1 MKTALKNQIETFL
14 KSLEID
20 NLELMDYINIEEI
33 ELNNAFDSI
42 YGQLDD
48 NGALNIEIVYYSN
61 AMQYLSENDN
71 SLNESINIALD
82 LGYELKNINSELLAS
97 LLASQNARND
107 FYQLENKIDT
117 FFNSLEE
124 E

>member
-107 FYQLENKIDT
+107 FYQLETKIDT